1 MTHRNFKYSLGNYND
16 DITLDLRLS
25 DRVKISDEVID
36 KALMIAVNYLI
47 ENMET
52 EEHEEPKQGSSF
64 ISSSTIYTS

>member
-36 KALMIAVNYLI
+36 TAIMIVMNELMKNL
-47 ENMET
+47 ELT
-52 EEHEEPKQGSSF
+52 EEQEEPERG
-64 ISSSTIYTS
+64 TNANE

>member
-36 KALMIAVNYLI
+36 TTLMIAINYLM
-47 ENMET
+47 ENMQT
-52 EEHEEPKQGSSF
+52 E
-64 ISSSTIYTS
+64 

>member
-1 MTHRNFKYSLGNYND
+1 MAHRNFNYSLGNYAS

-36 KALMIAVNYLI
+36 IALMIAMSHLI

-52 EEHEEPKQGSSF
+52 EEQEEPE
-64 ISSSTIYTS
+64 